1 MGRLVREEYWSWGGE
16 RMSGV
21 RKPKDEAEKRRA
33 RIAIAQGKGT
43 LIEDFIAKIL
53 GEAPDQEF
61 IQAVKNRIELAG
73 EQEESLDIVALI
85 NEMSQL
91 QCKWA

>member
-1 MGRLVREEYWSWGGE
+1 
-16 RMSGV
+16 MSGV

-33 RIAIAQGKGT
+33 RIAIAQGMGT
-43 LIEDFIAKIL
+43 PLEDFIEQIL
-53 GEAPDQEF
+53 GDLPDQDF

-85 NEMSQL
+85 NEMASMQS
-91 QCKWA
+91 K

>member
-1 MGRLVREEYWSWGGE
+1 
-16 RMSGV
+16 MSGV

-33 RIAIAQGKGT
+33 RIAIAQGMGT
-43 LIEDFIAKIL
+43 PLEDFIEQIL
-53 GEAPDQEF
+53 GDLPDQDF

-85 NEMSQL
+85 NEMASMQS
-91 QCKWA
+91 KWA

>member
-1 MGRLVREEYWSWGGE
+1 
-16 RMSGV
+16 MSGV

-33 RIAIAQGKGT
+33 RIAIAQGMGT
-43 LIEDFIAKIL
+43 PLEDFIEQIL
-53 GEAPDQEF
+53 GDIPDQDF

-85 NEMSQL
+85 NEMSSMQS
-91 QCKWA
+91 KWA